1 MMFRILPDNLKFD
14 GFTLVTGFHG
24 IGVTGYWSIKYM
36 IQNLKA
42 RRIGIIDTDKVS
54 PVSSTANKS
63 IVTPFELYRKDNLIF
78 FKTEIQPLQGYEIH
92 FYRELCDW
100 IIKSKFKEVVL
111 IGGLDASLQNDKSMY
126 RLVHTSAY
134 KPKKNLKGA
143 LILESDRL
151 IVGPVALMLNYF
163 EAMFF
168 PSYAILP
175 YASAERVDPRAAATS
190 VVTISDHY
198 SLNINVESLIKGAE
212 DLESQIAQ
220 NQSVKPPK
228 RPDSF
233 YT

>member
-1 MMFRILPDNLKFD
+1 M
-14 GFTLVTGFHG
+14 
-24 IGVTGYWSIKYM
+24 
-36 IQNLKA
+36 
-42 RRIGIIDTDKVS
+42 
-54 PVSSTANKS
+54 
-63 IVTPFELYRKDNLIF
+63 IF
-78 FKTEIQPLQGYEIH
+78 FKTEIQPIQGYEIY

-134 KPKKNLKGA
+134 KPKKNLKDA

-175 YASAERVDPRAAATS
+175 YASAERVAPRASATS
-190 VVTISDHY
+190 VATISDYY
-198 SLNINVESLIKGAE
+198 SLNINIDSLIKGAE
-212 DLESQIAQ
+212 DLESQIAE